1 MSKHGDIFV
10 VHFQIDDLMLG
21 VIVVWWLWVPLE
33 SGPGLLLLV
42 FFVYLT
48 DMKLVQVSTTA
59 TSCPRLPRFQA
70 DSLPHGLLP
79 LIFVDKAIQLEVEEL
94 LVGTQEVVSC
104 ASIDELQPIDLE
116 DVLVI
121 LFGD

>member
-1 MSKHGDIFV
+1 MSKHGDIAV

-21 VIVVWWLWVPLE
+21 VIVIWGLWVPLE

-59 TSCPRLPRFQA
+59 TSCPRLPGFQA
-70 DSLPHGLLP
+70 DSLPHGLLS
-79 LIFVDKAIQLEVEEL
+79 LILVDKAIQLEVEEL
-94 LVGTQEVVSC
+94 LVGTQ
-104 ASIDELQPIDLE
+104 
-116 DVLVI
+116 
-121 LFGD
+121 